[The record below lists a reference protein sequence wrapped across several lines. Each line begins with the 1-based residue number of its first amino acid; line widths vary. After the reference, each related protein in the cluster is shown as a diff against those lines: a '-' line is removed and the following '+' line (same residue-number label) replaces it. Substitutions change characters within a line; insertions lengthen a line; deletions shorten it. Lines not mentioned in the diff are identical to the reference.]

1 VMVVLAFLGGR
12 AAGIDEGRATNPQ
25 VLESNARVDLKLDRI
40 QKAIDADV
48 SCRAAFLNEAH
59 QIEKEGSW
67 K

>member
-1 VMVVLAFLGGR
+1 
-12 AAGIDEGRATNPQ
+12 
-25 VLESNARVDLKLDRI
+25 LESNARVDLKLDRI